1 MRSLPEPRFGVQVVI
16 NAAGTGPR
24 MNNVLAIAPFLAA
37 GESEYLAKAVG
48 GSLWTVVP
56 SHTDI
61 NTAVEADVKYAY
73 EAKLSDKDGP
83 ARTLYNALKRAP
95 YNRCP
100 TCMER
105 DVGALD
111 HFLPQERWPRL
122 AIVPANLVP
131 ICTQCNT
138 AKRALYGTD
147 AATHF
152 LHPYFDD
159 LGTFDWLS
167 ATLQEVPGAPLI
179 FDVDPPEHW
188 DAITTARVDAHF
200 IRFGLAQLFSDHA
213 VTLLASYAE
222 RLTESLATGG
232 PVAVRSI
239 LTETGRSFRKSS
251 VDLWS
256 ALAMDTWAASN
267 WFCRGGWVT

>member
-1 MRSLPEPRFGVQVVI
+1 MRSLPEPSFGVQVVLD
-16 NAAGTGPR
+16 AAGTGPR
-24 MNNVLAIAPFLAA
+24 MNNVVAVGSHLVAGEAEYLTKAA
-37 GESEYLAKAVG
+37 GEI
-48 GSLWTVVP
+48 LWTVAPKHPQV
-56 SHTDI
+56 SDS
-61 NTAVEADVKYAY
+61 VGLDVRYAY
-73 EAKLSDKDGP
+73 DAKLSDKDGP
-83 ARTLYNALKRAP
+83 ARMLYNALKVAP

-147 AATHF
+147 ANSHF

-167 ATLQEVPGAPLI
+167 ATLEETLGAPLA
-179 FDVDPPEHW
+179 FGVEPAAHW
-188 DAITTARVDAHF
+188 DAVTTARVELHF
-200 IRFGLAQLFSDHA
+200 ERFGLSQLFANHA
-213 VTLLASYAE
+213 VTLLASYNG
-222 RLTESLATGG
+222 RLAESLASGG
-232 PVAVRSI
+232 PAAVRSI
-239 LTETGRSFRKSS
+239 LSETARSFRKSS

-256 ALAMDTWAASN
+256 ALAMDTWAASD
-267 WFCRGGWVT
+267 WFCAGGWAT